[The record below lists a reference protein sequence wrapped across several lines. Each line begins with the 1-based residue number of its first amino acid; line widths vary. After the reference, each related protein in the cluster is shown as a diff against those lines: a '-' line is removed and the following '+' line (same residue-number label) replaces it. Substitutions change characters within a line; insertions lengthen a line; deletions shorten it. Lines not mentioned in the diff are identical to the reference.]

1 MLNVGQHCVLI
12 RDGFGPR
19 LRRRANV
26 LPKLGVVYTVRDI
39 LPALEPNYPL
49 QVHLV
54 EIRNSPR
61 LTVFGPWEPSFDI
74 SRFRPLRPL
83 FTEDFIEGLTPL
95 DQHEL
100 LMEYEGIRP

>member
-12 RDGFGPR
+12 RDDFGPR
-19 LRRRANV
+19 LYRRANV

-39 LPALEPNYPL
+39 LPAPEPNYPL

-54 EIRNSPR
+54 EICNPTK
-61 LTVFGPWEPSFDI
+61 LTPFGPWEPSFDI

-83 FTEDFIEGLTPL
+83 FAEDFIEGLAPMEQL
-95 DQHEL
+95 EL
-100 LMEYEGIRP
+100 LKEYEGSLS